1 MKWHIL
7 KTKDEWVILQ
17 EILYCEKH
25 EVTYL
30 KEKGISPQRHKIF
43 KEQLLV

>member
-25 EVTYL
+25 DKKYAE
-30 KEKGISPQRHKIF
+30 
-43 KEQLLV
+43 